1 VDNGKMMHQIIFHT
15 IKIVVH
21 KGDFISMSVD
31 EITTKNNK
39 SWLSVHLYV
48 VEALKKVPILFN
60 LQRVVDGGMQIQ

>member
-1 VDNGKMMHQIIFHT
+1 MMHQIIFHT